1 MSITCTSRAQLLRP
15 TGWAG
20 VLILGLGGVV
30 GCSAEPL
37 FKNDSI
43 NCTSVEADYVFDSN
57 VVSSPWC
64 SGDTTPHYDA
74 AAEIAA
80 NTTESVLG
88 GGPCDLSTY
97 AMVLR
102 TSHYNDWGS
111 TCGFS
116 GFILENTPAD
126 DAGVQLPIPRDESA
140 YDGISFW
147 ARAAEG
153 TSIGF
158 TLSLDDANTTTAAKG
173 LGGHCK
179 EYNAIDGGIAGSTTV
194 GVADPATGQVLTGV
208 AVASRQPDECGNNK
222 SNGYSYVMAVTN
234 LWAFYTIPWAN
245 FTQAAY
251 PNRVPN
257 SVLAA
262 GTVPGTGLLTNQLF
276 GVNIRPPKEAAFEL
290 WVDNMR
296 FYKKVQKSG
305 PDAGLDVAQM

>member
-1 MSITCTSRAQLLRP
+1 MSLKRTLRVQLLRP
-15 TGWAG
+15 AGWAC

-37 FKNDSI
+37 FKDNSI
-43 NCTSVEADYVFDSN
+43 NCTSAEADYDFDLDA
-57 VVSSPWC
+57 VSSPWC

-74 AAEIAA
+74 AAEMIA
-80 NTTESVLG
+80 NTTG
-88 GGPCDLSTY
+88 AIQGRGPCNQSTY

-116 GFILENTPAD
+116 SFILDYTTAT
-126 DAGVQLPIPRDESA
+126 DAGTQLPKPRDESA

-158 TLSLDDANTTTAAKG
+158 TLSIDDANTTTAAKG
-173 LGGHCK
+173 EGGHCK
-179 EYNAIDGGIAGSTTV
+179 EYNAVDGGVAGSTTV
-194 GVADPATGQVLTGV
+194 IVADPATGQVLTGV

-234 LWAFYTIPWAN
+234 QWAFYTVPWAN
-245 FTQAAY
+245 LTQAAY

-257 SVLAA
+257 SILAA

-276 GVNIRPPKEAAFEL
+276 GVNIRPPKEAPFEL
-290 WVDNMR
+290 WMDKMR

-305 PDAGLDVAQM
+305 PDAGPDVAQK